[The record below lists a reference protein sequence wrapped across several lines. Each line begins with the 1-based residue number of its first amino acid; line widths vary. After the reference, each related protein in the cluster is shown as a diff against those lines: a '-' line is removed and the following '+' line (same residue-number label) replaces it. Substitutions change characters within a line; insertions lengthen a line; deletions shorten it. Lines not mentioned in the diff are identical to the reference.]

1 MKALLGGLCDVSVDV
16 THRTPSPGSGFVAV
30 QPAGNAGAVTPS
42 QFSMHSSVP
51 PIVAVGVAEGG
62 GDAPIVAVG
71 VGVPGVGVTI
81 GPLAERSYASTSA
94 TPVPLFTPESKAV
107 YCPGAKVS

>member
-1 MKALLGGLCDVSVDV
+1 MSVDV
-16 THRTPSPGSGFVAV
+16 THMTPSPGSGFVAV

-42 QFSMHSSVP
+42 QFSMHAAPAVAVAVA
-51 PIVAVGVAEGG
+51 VAVGTGVP
-62 GDAPIVAVG
+62 PIVAVG

-81 GPLAERSYASTSA
+81 GPPAERSYASTNA

-107 YCPGAKVS
+107 YCPGPNVS